1 MHLDDAGFNL
11 NGLRTARQGVN
22 LPVYRFGE
30 AFNERFNLLPFF
42 EYQLDG
48 YRVRQR
54 NPTSVYHRLLPG
66 GGVKLALVRMPER

>member
-1 MHLDDAGFNL
+1 M
-11 NGLRTARQGVN
+11 
-22 LPVYRFGE
+22 YRFGE

-54 NPTSVYHRLLPG
+54 NPTSVCHRLLPG
-66 GGVKLALVRMPER
+66 GGVKLALVRMLER